1 MSEFRGSMVLK
12 ERELSHKSS
21 EYISAIHALRHLN
34 DDEIY
39 GIVECITTLDLL
51 LKEKLEKK
59 LEERGYS
66 KQL

>member
-1 MSEFRGSMVLK
+1 MNLGSMILK
-12 ERELSHKSS
+12 GRELSHKSR

-39 GIVECITTLDLL
+39 GIVEYITTLDLL
-51 LKEKLEKK
+51 LKEKIEKK
-59 LEERGYS
+59 LEEREYS